1 MRQSTGDDGG
11 TPACAGPGGA
21 RDHGLIGASAAFV
34 EVLALIR
41 KSAQCNATV
50 LIEGET
56 GTGKELAARAIHY
69 LSARR
74 DAPFIPVNCG
84 AIPEN
89 LLESELYGHAR
100 GAYTDAREA
109 SIGLVGQ
116 ADGGTLL
123 LDEIEAMTPRTQI
136 VMLRFLQDHQYRMVG
151 GKTSR
156 RADVRVIASSNAD
169 LEVLTHDGRFR
180 SDLYFRLNVLAVR
193 LPSLRERAGD
203 AVLLA
208 RAFSHRLS
216 ERYGKP
222 FKELHPETIAFLE
235 TYAWPGNVRELENM
249 IHREYLFGE
258 GPAIHVTQPDRHRAQ
273 GHTCV
278 SVNASA
284 TPAAQDFKSAKAAA
298 VTQFERAYLL
308 EILTRAGGNVSAA
321 ARLAGKERSA
331 FCRLIRKHWPEG
343 VACHD

>member
-1 MRQSTGDDGG
+1 MRQSTGRD
-11 TPACAGPGGA
+11 AGA
-21 RDHGLIGASAAFV
+21 RDHRLIGESPAFV
-34 EVLALIR
+34 EALVLIG

-100 GAYTDAREA
+100 GAFTDAREA

-123 LDEIEAMTPRTQI
+123 LDEIEAMTPRTQM

-151 GKTSR
+151 GKTIR
-156 RADVRVIASSNAD
+156 RADVRVIAASNAD
-169 LEVLTHDGRFR
+169 LEALTYEGRFR

-208 RAFSHRLS
+208 RTFSRRLS
-216 ERYGKP
+216 ESYGKP

-249 IHREYLFGE
+249 IHREYLFGD
-258 GPAIHVTQPDRHRAQ
+258 GPAIHITHPDRHRAQ
-273 GHTCV
+273 GHACT
-278 SVNASA
+278 AA
-284 TPAAQDFKSAKAAA
+284 APTHAAQDFKSAKAAA
-298 VTQFERAYLL
+298 VMKFERAYLL

-331 FCRLIRKHWPEG
+331 FCRLIRKHWPAG
-343 VACHD
+343 MGCRDP

>member
-1 MRQSTGDDGG
+1 MRRSTGGDGAA
-11 TPACAGPGGA
+11 PECAVPRGA
-21 RDHGLIGASAAFV
+21 RDHRLIGESPAFV
-34 EVLALIR
+34 EALALIS
-41 KSAQCNATV
+41 KSAQCDATV

-56 GTGKELAARAIHY
+56 GTGKELAARASHY
-69 LSARR
+69 LSVRR

-89 LLESELYGHAR
+89 LLESELYGHVR

-123 LDEIEAMTPRTQI
+123 LDEIEAMTQRTQI

-169 LEVLTHDGRFR
+169 LEALTYEGRFR

-193 LPSLRERAGD
+193 LPSLRERTGD

-208 RAFSHRLS
+208 QAFSRRLS

-235 TYAWPGNVRELENM
+235 SYAWPGNVRELENM
-249 IHREYLFGE
+249 IHREYLFGD
-258 GPAIHVTQPDRHRAQ
+258 GPAIHITQPDRHRAH
-273 GHTCV
+273 GHAC
-278 SVNASA
+278 AAA
-284 TPAAQDFKSAKAAA
+284 TATHAAQDFKSAKATA

-331 FCRLIRKHWPEG
+331 FCRLIRKHWPAGMGCREP
-343 VACHD
+343 